1 MEQNKPKILN
11 AWAFYDWANS
21 VYNLLITT
29 AIFPMFY
36 TEITARNNPSQV
48 VSFWGR
54 EVVNTALYSYV
65 FSASFVVVVVLVP
78 ILSGIADF
86 ANKRKFFLQV
96 FCYLGASACITLFW
110 FNPTHLEW
118 SMLSVFVG
126 SIGFWGSL
134 VFYNSYLPQIASPD
148 RHDKLSAKGF
158 SMGYVGSVLLLV
170 TVLILHSTWPD
181 FNFRYAFVAV
191 GIWWAG
197 FAQYTYYHLPPDTHG
212 FAKID
217 REILFNGFRELRKTF
232 KQVLQSPRLKRF
244 LASYGV
250 YNMGVQTVMLLA
262 VLFAQKE
269 INWPIDPVTGETEK
283 SGLIIAIIII
293 QLIAILGAV
302 FMARLSKR
310 IGNIPVLII
319 GVTIWILVTIMA
331 YFIHEPWEFYSLA
344 AVVGFVMGGTQSM
357 SRSTYAKFL
366 PETKDHASFFSFF
379 DVLEKM
385 GLVLGP
391 LVFGL
396 IEDVTGTMRNSI
408 LALMSF
414 FIIGLILLLHTRKA
428 PSIERLDSV
437 VKPL

>member
-1 MEQNKPKILN
+1 MEQNNSKVLN

-36 TEITARNNPSQV
+36 TAVTSANNPSQMV
-48 VSFWGR
+48 TFWGR
-54 EVVNTALYSYV
+54 EVINTALYSYV
-65 FSASFVVVVVLVP
+65 FSASFVIVVILVP
-78 ILSGIADF
+78 ILSGIADY

-96 FCYLGASACITLFW
+96 FCYMGAIACGTLYW
-110 FNPTHLEW
+110 FDVNHLEW
-118 SMLSVFVG
+118 SMLSVFFG

-158 SMGYVGSVLLLV
+158 SLGYVGSVLLLV
-170 TVLILHSTWPD
+170 TVLVLNATWEG
-181 FNFRYAFVAV
+181 FEFKYAFVAV
-191 GIWWAG
+191 GVWWAG
-197 FAQYTYYHLPPDTHG
+197 FAQYTYYYLPADTKG
-212 FAKID
+212 FARID
-217 REILFNGFRELRKTF
+217 RAILLNGFRELRATF
-232 KQVLQSPRLKRF
+232 KQVVGLPRLKRF

-269 INWPIDPVTGETEK
+269 INWPVDPVTGETEK

-293 QLIAILGAV
+293 QLIAILGAMS
-302 FMARLSKR
+302 MARLSKR
-310 IGNIPVLII
+310 IGNIPVLILA
-319 GVTIWILVTIMA
+319 VVIWILVTVIA
-331 YFIHEPWEFYSLA
+331 YYIREPWEFYSLA
-344 AVVGFVMGGTQSM
+344 AIVGFVMGGIQSM
-357 SRSTYAKFL
+357 SRSTYAKLL

-428 PSIERLDSV
+428 PSIAQDDSIV
-437 VKPL
+437 